1 MLRWG
6 IICLWRR
13 KLVKL
18 KSKLWQLGYKLKSE
32 LLLSYFDP
40 HRIRAKEH
48 RWGRRVCKQTLGK
61 TILESKYS
69 FLNIVILTDLCA
81 SFIVLVLSV
90 PLFRIHI
97 IIFSYIDTSG
107 VAQHLVIKS
116 NTEVLPLRIFK
127 VACFETIW
135 ENVRNV

>member
-1 MLRWG
+1 MLRLG

-18 KSKLWQLGYKLKSE
+18 KSKLWQLGYKLKSD

-40 HRIRAKEH
+40 HRIRTKEH
-48 RWGRRVCKQTLGK
+48 RWERRVCKQTLDK

-81 SFIVLVLSV
+81 SFIVSVLSI
-90 PLFRIHI
+90 PLFSIHI
-97 IIFSYIDTSG
+97 IIFSFKNTSG
-107 VAQHLVIKS
+107 VAQNLVIKS